1 MKKENPDLVV
11 KDKLHKLLRVVRP
24 DLNDAPAIKV
34 LEATKTDQNVADILN
49 ALHFMKTK
57 IAIDSLV
64 KQYDAIAKPRNLH

>member
-11 KDKLHKLLRVVRP
+11 KDKLHKLLRVMRP

-57 IAIDSLV
+57 ISIDILV

>member
-11 KDKLHKLLRVVRP
+11 KDKLHKLLRVMRP

-57 IAIDSLV
+57 IAIDILV
-64 KQYDAIAKPRNLH
+64 KQYDAIAKPKNLH

>member
-11 KDKLHKLLRVVRP
+11 KDKLHKLLRVIRP

>member
-11 KDKLHKLLRVVRP
+11 KDKLHKLLRVIRP

-57 IAIDSLV
+57 ISIDILV

>member
-11 KDKLHKLLRVVRP
+11 KDKLHKLLRIVRP

-57 IAIDSLV
+57 IAIDLLV
-64 KQYDAIAKPRNLH
+64 KQYDDIAKPKDLH

>member
-1 MKKENPDLVV
+1 MKKENTDLVV
-11 KDKLHKLLRVVRP
+11 KDKLHKLLKVVRP
-24 DLNDAPAIKV
+24 DLADAPAIKI

-57 IAIDSLV
+57 IAIDILV

>member
-57 IAIDSLV
+57 IAIDILV

>member
-11 KDKLHKLLRVVRP
+11 KDKLHKLLRVIRP

-57 IAIDSLV
+57 IAIDILV
-64 KQYDAIAKPRNLH
+64 KQYDAIAKPKNLH

>member
-1 MKKENPDLVV
+1 VKKENPDLVV
-11 KDKLHKLLRVVRP
+11 KDKLHKLLRVMRP

-57 IAIDSLV
+57 ISIDILV